1 MVEIQ
6 QLIIKGRINGSLD
19 STDNDLLKIVNDQI
33 EKYLVNYNTQ
43 ISEDQLKVLI
53 EEITES
59 VLSKIETDLKS

>member
-19 STDNDLLKIVNDQI
+19 STDHDLLKIVNDQI
-33 EKYLVNYNTQ
+33 EKYLVNHNSQ
-43 ISEDQLKVLI
+43 ISEDQLKVLT